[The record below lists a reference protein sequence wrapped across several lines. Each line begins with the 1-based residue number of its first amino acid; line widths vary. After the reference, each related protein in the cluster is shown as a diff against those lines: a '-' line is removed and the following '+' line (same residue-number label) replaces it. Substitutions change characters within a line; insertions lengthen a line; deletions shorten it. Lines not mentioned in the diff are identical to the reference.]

1 MGRRLFGPFHVKRSS
16 IRIAPRCPRPTAMS
30 PESRRRAARAGHRWA
45 VPGALTDLGAA
56 AVCHTVA
63 VASLGQVI
71 AGTSIRT
78 VSRETVVE
86 LGVVAV
92 PPAGS
97 DLGHAGRLRRVRDRS
112 RPSSGAITYRVVARG
127 AVVVAWRGRRASMI
141 RLAPIAVPV
150 NRSPAPGRGESR
162 PGLWLACLEHDG
174 AGRLTGVSRETVRD
188 GRSRR
193 SRPWPVAASPGPAV
207 AACRAEDGAS
217 ALWAFHVKRSR
228 TAGRG

>member
-1 MGRRLFGPFHVKRSS
+1 MPAGRQRCRRRVVVARLEQASVWAVAGGSHGLGRRGRFATPWRSRASRRRSLGRPFGPFHEKRSS
-16 IRIAPRCPRPTAMS
+16 S
-30 PESRRRAARAGHRWA
+30 S
-45 VPGALTDLGAA
+45 V
-56 AVCHTVA
+56 
-63 VASLGQVI
+63 
-71 AGTSIRT
+71 
-78 VSRETVVE
+78 
-86 LGVVAV
+86 VVAV

-174 AGRLTGVSRETVRD
+174 AGRLMGVSRETVRD

-193 SRPWPVAASPGPAV
+193 SRPWPVAAIPARPWPR
-207 AACRAEDGAS
+207 AAQ
-217 ALWAFHVKRSR
+217 R
-228 TAGRG
+228 TARLPYGRFT

>member
-1 MGRRLFGPFHVKRSS
+1 MPAGRQRYHRRVVVARLEQGIGGPCRGLSRTWAPRPFATPWRSRASGRRSLGRPFGPFHEKRSS
-16 IRIAPRCPRPTAMS
+16 S
-30 PESRRRAARAGHRWA
+30 S
-45 VPGALTDLGAA
+45 V
-56 AVCHTVA
+56 
-63 VASLGQVI
+63 
-71 AGTSIRT
+71 
-78 VSRETVVE
+78 
-86 LGVVAV
+86 VVAV

-97 DLGHAGRLRRVRDRS
+97 DLGHAGRLRRAQDRS
-112 RPSSGAITYRVVARG
+112 RPWSAAITYRVVARG
-127 AVVVAWRGRRASMI
+127 AVVVASRARRASMI

-193 SRPWPVAASPGPAV
+193 SRPRPVAASPGPAV
-207 AACRAEDGAS
+207 ATCRAEDGAS